1 MSQSELQLKVLVER
15 SLEMHAARNERLSS
29 LVPYPD
35 VRFELAFDSVLL
47 SLEHADAAT
56 ILISAGLVSSAIAL
70 MRTQFECLVRG
81 MWLAYAATDTWVQKF
96 PTPLTEFSASRAD
109 GAPMVKDMLDA
120 LKHSS
125 SAPQPI
131 IGQINEYKD
140 VTWKALNSFTH
151 GGFHPIARSVTGYP
165 PSLLF
170 NILRNCN
177 AVSVIATQLVTAMTG
192 DENQRDFVRWLHT
205 EYADCLPILSGPV
218 QVVTSSTNLSTPS
231 LHK

>member
-1 MSQSELQLKVLVER
+1 MSLSHHQFDALVER
-15 SLEMHAARNERLSS
+15 SLEMHVARNEHLSN
-29 LVPYPD
+29 LAPCPD
-35 VRFELAFDSVLL
+35 VRFELAFDCGLL

-56 ILISAGLVSSAIAL
+56 TLISTGLASSAIAL

-81 MWLAYAATDTWVQKF
+81 MWLAYAATETWVQKF
-96 PTPLTEFSASRAD
+96 ATPMTEFSAARAD

-120 LKHSS
+120 LKKSS
-125 SAPQPI
+125 TAPQPI
-131 IGQINEYKD
+131 ITQIKEYKD

-177 AVSVIATQLVTAMTG
+177 AVSVIATQLVTVMTG
-192 DENQRDFVRWLHT
+192 DEAQRDFVRWLHT
-205 EYADCLPILSGPV
+205 EYADCLPILSGPIE
-218 QVVTSSTNLSTPS
+218 VVTSSKNLSMPS
-231 LHK
+231 LRI